1 MEYAKCL
8 LTNVYE
14 ADTCPELTL
23 ILSGTLFSL
32 LFGLFLTSLVS
43 KKYSVQKIAV
53 NATAAALS
61 DEVFSSIR
69 NAIAFNTQA
78 RLGKQYDK
86 LLAGAAKFDF
96 KLGVTISVLLAAC
109 MAIVE
114 LTYVSISM
122 STSNSVAVVILTCI
136 PGACV
141 LGRFPPVSE
150 RGDQPGKPPYHC
162 ARNCSWVFC
171 TGKHSCQF
179 PGE

>member
-1 MEYAKCL
+1 MCS
-8 LTNVYE
+8 
-14 ADTCPELTL
+14 ELTL

-32 LFGLFLTSLVS
+32 LSGLFLTSLVS
-43 KKYSVQKIAV
+43 KKYSAQKIAA

-86 LLAGAAKFDF
+86 LLASAAEFDF

-114 LTYVSISM
+114 LTYVSIFIF
-122 STSNSVAVVILTCI
+122 TWGVVPVVNLTCI
-136 PGACV
+136 LGACV
-141 LGRFPPVSE
+141 LGRFSPTGK
-150 RGDQPGKPPYHC
+150 RGDQPSKTPDHC
-162 ARNCSWVFC
+162 ACNCSWFFC
-171 TGKHSCQF
+171 TSKYSCQF
-179 PGE
+179 PGGWVHASSRCRFC

>member
-14 ADTCPELTL
+14 ADICPELTL

-109 MAIVE
+109 MAIVAQ
-114 LTYVSISM
+114 S
-122 STSNSVAVVILTCI
+122 
-136 PGACV
+136 
-141 LGRFPPVSE
+141 GRGPQS
-150 RGDQPGKPPYHC
+150 
-162 ARNCSWVFC
+162 
-171 TGKHSCQF
+171 
-179 PGE
+179 